1 MEKDMVRKTDK
12 VTWTA
17 TLVGW
22 LFTFIGFVVTTL
34 IALRGCQQADR
45 ANEIAYVAFE
55 QNKALHFDNQKFQTE
70 LQRYQDALTTPR
82 LELLRF
88 QKIQV
93 DRYVVTI
100 QNVGM
105 RQVAIF
111 GANLNPTRVIG
122 EASTTIPRKNVP
134 AEMEMPRINIPFD
147 DPATLIY
154 ELPVPAVVDAGQ
166 VVSLDITLSSGF
178 TEGEIW
184 IDQSVGQPVFAGI
197 YQVRATGYS
206 SPGPPPPSQLDDIF
220 SPPVDR

>member
-34 IALRGCQQADR
+34 IALCGCQQADR

-100 QNVGM
+100 QKVGM

-178 TEGEIW
+178 TEKEIW
-184 IDQSVGQPVFAGI
+184 IDQSVGQPVFA
-197 YQVRATGYS
+197 
-206 SPGPPPPSQLDDIF
+206 
-220 SPPVDR
+220 

>member
-1 MEKDMVRKTDK
+1 M

-22 LFTFIGFVVTTL
+22 FFTFIGFVVTTL

-45 ANEIAYVAFE
+45 ANEIAYVALE
-55 QNKALHFDNQKFQTE
+55 QNKALHVDNQRFQTE

-88 QKIQV
+88 QEIQN
-93 DRYVVTI
+93 DRDVVTI

-111 GANLNPTRVIG
+111 GVNLNPTRVIG
-122 EASTTIPRKNVP
+122 KASTTNPQKDVP
-134 AEMEMPRINIPFD
+134 AEMEMPSINVPFD
-147 DPATLIY
+147 DPTTLTFRF
-154 ELPVPAVVDAGQ
+154 PVPAVVDAGQ
-166 VVSLDITLSSGF
+166 VVSLNITLSSGF

-197 YQVRATGYS
+197 FQMQSIGYS
-206 SPGPPPPSQLDDIF
+206 SPAPPPRSKLDDLF
-220 SPPVDR
+220 GPSVDR